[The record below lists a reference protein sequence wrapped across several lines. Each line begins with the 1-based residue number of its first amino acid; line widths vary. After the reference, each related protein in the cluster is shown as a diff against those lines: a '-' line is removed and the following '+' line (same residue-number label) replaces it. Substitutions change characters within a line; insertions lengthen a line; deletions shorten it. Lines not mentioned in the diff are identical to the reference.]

1 LDFIFIYLHYIS
13 MDSSSERGTKLDF
26 SNESI
31 PPPLIKTVSD
41 PVIENKKA
49 GTFTKKAFDS
59 KWPFKD
65 YRSRLSQAGILIFE
79 NKKSSQWV
87 KSWVIFRRYG
97 LLDPINFALI
107 MFVCSSNL

>member
-1 LDFIFIYLHYIS
+1 
-13 MDSSSERGTKLDF
+13 MDTFFQGGTKLNF

-31 PPPLIKTVSD
+31 PPLLIKTVSD

-49 GTFTKKAFDS
+49 ETTTKKKAFDS
-59 KWPFKD
+59 KWPFED
-65 YRSRLSQAGILIFE
+65 YRSRLSESEILIFE
-79 NKKSSQWV
+79 NKKNSQWV

-107 MFVCSSNL
+107 MYVCSSNL